1 MESSAKAVRQF
12 VRRDSASALRKLGVE
27 RIRDCTW
34 ADHVNWNLTN
44 RFRRSRPTSSFFH
57 KGLCNILE
65 GRNTLARQP
74 GTAGPKGSGN
84 RQLVHTPS
92 MFHEFFLRGPRARIA
107 WAWFGLA
114 SIMGKAVFSAWN
126 KRRYNDFTLDFYNM
140 VAYGQEYG
148 LGHEQM
154 VDRLY
159 SIMWSWLSIQMA
171 QFLVYPVLRIL
182 HNYWAASWRF
192 VLVEEY
198 LQRWHRNSRPL
209 EGVSQRIHEDAHR
222 FTEGI
227 NWITYDLLDSIASLM
242 AFTPLLAMLGE
253 KVPPPGFGKGEV
265 PGVWLACAA
274 VGGGIVGTCISLFIG
289 RHLVAIRVT
298 IQRLNAKLRRDLV
311 LVESAYEHVAGADPD
326 EYSTKRSCR
335 ASRLAPFAPLLT
347 EMWNAYSTMYAHL
360 GALRF
365 WNELWSNVDE
375 LLPYIL
381 VAPRLIA
388 ADPEMRL
395 SYGDLA
401 QIKNAVGRVFNQI
414 WTWAEKWEDLTEWMS
429 VHRRLHELEEMLANA
444 DDREALAALATP
456 TPSFGK
462 VFGHALPFKALSSAV
477 PVARSASSSPT
488 AVIPSSS
495 FRGVRSEPF
504 RMADMV

>member
-1 MESSAKAVRQF
+1 
-12 VRRDSASALRKLGVE
+12 
-27 RIRDCTW
+27 
-34 ADHVNWNLTN
+34 
-44 RFRRSRPTSSFFH
+44 
-57 KGLCNILE
+57 
-65 GRNTLARQP
+65 
-74 GTAGPKGSGN
+74 
-84 RQLVHTPS
+84 
-92 MFHEFFLRGPRARIA
+92 MFHEFFLRGSRARIA

-126 KRRYNDFTLDFYNM
+126 KRRYNDFTLDFYNL

-171 QFLVYPVLRIL
+171 QFLVYPALRIL

-227 NWITYDLLDSIASLM
+227 NWITYDLLDSIASLV
-242 AFTPLLAMLGE
+242 AFTPLLATLGE

-265 PGVWLACAA
+265 PGVWLAYAA
-274 VGGGIVGTCISLFIG
+274 VGGGIVGTGISLFIG
-289 RHLVAIRVT
+289 RHLVAIRVS

-326 EYSTKRSCR
+326 EYSTKHSRR

-347 EMWNAYSTMYAHL
+347 EMWNAYSTMYVDL
-360 GALRF
+360 GAL
-365 WNELWSNVDE
+365 
-375 LLPYIL
+375 
-381 VAPRLIA
+381 A
-388 ADPEMRL
+388 
-395 SYGDLA
+395 
-401 QIKNAVGRVFNQI
+401 
-414 WTWAEKWEDLTEWMS
+414 
-429 VHRRLHELEEMLANA
+429 
-444 DDREALAALATP
+444 
-456 TPSFGK
+456 
-462 VFGHALPFKALSSAV
+462 
-477 PVARSASSSPT
+477 
-488 AVIPSSS
+488 
-495 FRGVRSEPF
+495 
-504 RMADMV
+504 